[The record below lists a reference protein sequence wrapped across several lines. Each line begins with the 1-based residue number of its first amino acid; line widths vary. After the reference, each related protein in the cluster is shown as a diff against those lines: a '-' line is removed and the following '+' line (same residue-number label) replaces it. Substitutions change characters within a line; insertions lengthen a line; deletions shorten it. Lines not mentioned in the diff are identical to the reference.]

1 MHNFDW
7 MVISGTT
14 LLPPLFRYH
23 VSLISLESSAWY
35 THARAQTHT
44 HIVAALSGGVLA
56 PLGGQWRA
64 LETRAAIDF
73 VIMRVVWAIESPW

>member
-1 MHNFDW
+1 MIH
-7 MVISGTT
+7 
-14 LLPPLFRYH
+14 
-23 VSLISLESSAWY
+23 

-73 VIMRVVWAIESPW
+73 VIMRVV